1 MRPEGLTDDLRRLIF
16 SIPSIPHL
24 EAMLLMRRSG
34 EPWQPTRLAQRL
46 YLSVERTTGILDDL
60 VGARI
65 CRIEDD
71 ADPDPALLYRYAPFT
86 AELDLL
92 VGSLERYYGQ
102 NLIEVTNMIH
112 ASLRRHSRIQEFAD
126 AFKWDRKK
134 P

>member
-1 MRPEGLTDDLRRLIF
+1 MKPEVLTEDLRRLIG

-24 EAMLLMRRSG
+24 EAILLMRRSG
-34 EPWQPTRLAQRL
+34 APWLPSQLAQRL
-46 YLSVERTTGILDDL
+46 YLSVERTAGILGDL
-60 VGARI
+60 AAARI
-65 CRIEDD
+65 CGIGGD
-71 ADPDPALLYRYAPFT
+71 ADPAYRYAPST
-86 AELDLL
+86 AELDAL
-92 VGSLERYYGQ
+92 VGSLERYYSQ

>member
-1 MRPEGLTDDLRRLIF
+1 MRPEGLTEDLRRLIF

-24 EAMLLMRRSG
+24 EAMLLMRRGG
-34 EPWQPTRLAQRL
+34 EPWQATRLAQRL
-46 YLSVERTTGILDDL
+46 YLSVDRTTGILGDL

-65 CRIEDD
+65 CSIEGD
-71 ADPDPALLYRYAPFT
+71 ADPLYRYAPFT

-126 AFKWDRKK
+126 AFKWDKK
-134 P
+134 KS